1 MEKELIKQ
9 ILLEQREEIS
19 CIFKDN
25 IIQREK
31 SAYLS
36 RILGSNLIKV
46 IMGVRRCGKS
56 VLAHLLL
63 KGKDY
68 GYINF
73 DDERFIGIKSGEL
86 NNFLEEL
93 KEIGPGFKYLF
104 LDEIQNIEGWELF
117 VNRLKRMGYNFIITG
132 SNSRLLSRELA
143 AHLTGRYLSAELYP
157 FSFREFLKFKN
168 TAITEKDMHITEKRA
183 LIKRML
189 NEYLEYG
196 GFPEVFNAPARG
208 NYLRELYDKT
218 ITRDI
223 VSRYNIKYVRDLKEI
238 ALYAIS
244 NFSSRFS
251 YNKIK
256 KIFEIKSVHTIKSYI
271 NYLEEAYLL
280 FQVNN
285 FSYKLKEQFKQAKK
299 IYCIDT
305 GMIQSIVPRA
315 SIDYG
320 RLIENVVF
328 LELKRQ
334 DKEVY
339 FYSKPDFEVDF
350 LIKEGRDIKQ
360 LIQVCYS
367 TKKEGTKKREVK
379 TLLTASKQLRC
390 NNLLVITWDEE
401 RQEKTGPKT
410 ITFTPLWK
418 WLLIA

>member
-1 MEKELIKQ
+1 M
-9 ILLEQREEIS
+9 EQREEIS
-19 CIFKDN
+19 RIFKDN

-31 SAYLS
+31 GAYLS
-36 RILGSNLIKV
+36 KILGSNLIKV

-73 DDERFIGIKSGEL
+73 DDERFIGVKSGEL
-86 NNFLEEL
+86 NDFLEEL
-93 KEIGPGFKYLF
+93 KEIDPEFKYLF

-117 VNRLKRMGYNFIITG
+117 VNRLKRKGYNFIITG
-132 SNSRLLSRELA
+132 SNSKLLSRELA

-168 TAITEKDMHITEKRA
+168 IAITEKDVYITEKRA

-196 GFPEVFNAPARG
+196 GFPEVFKVPAPARG
-208 NYLRELYDKT
+208 NYLRELYDKA

-223 VSRYNIKYVRDLKEI
+223 VSRYNIKHVRDLKEI
-238 ALYAIS
+238 AMYAIS
-244 NFSSRFS
+244 NFSSRFT

-256 KIFEIKSVHTIKSYI
+256 KLFEIKSVHTIKSYI

-305 GMIQSIVPRA
+305 GMIQSIIPGA
-315 SIDYG
+315 SIDHG

-328 LELKRQ
+328 LELKRH

-350 LIKEGRDIKQ
+350 LIKEGRDINQ

-367 TKKEGTKKREVK
+367 TKKEDTKKREIK
-379 TLLTASKQLRC
+379 ALLTASKQLRC
-390 NNLLVITWDEE
+390 NNLLVITWDED
-401 RQEKTGPKT
+401 RQEKTGPKI

-418 WLLIA
+418 WLLRA